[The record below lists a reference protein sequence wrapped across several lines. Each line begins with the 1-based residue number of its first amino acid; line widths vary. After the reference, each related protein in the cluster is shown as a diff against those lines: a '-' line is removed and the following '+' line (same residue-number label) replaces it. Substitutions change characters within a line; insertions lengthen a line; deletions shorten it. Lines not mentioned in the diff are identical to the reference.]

1 MTSNIERY
9 KKDLAA
15 LIDQGSDLFNA
26 MQYQIFPE
34 EFKKQAKEHLKTKEE
49 IDIFIKKLPDF
60 SLDYQIWYSE
70 ALILVK
76 QLLPDRLVD
85 FIRYYEKP
93 KTRKDVSYGNYF
105 IEDYLLNLTVTRGHY
120 KEKIVGP
127 EAAIPQFRQQLNVLR
142 SVERRFES
150 SLFDIRQ
157 LVRADLFDSELGSAK
172 ELSKHKFIRAAGAIA
187 GVVLEK
193 HLHQVALNHNLTVG
207 KKNPT
212 INDLNELLKN
222 NDVIDTAKWRFI
234 QHLGD
239 IRNLCDHNKDK
250 EPTLDESNDL
260 ISGVEKIIKTT
271 F

>member
-1 MTSNIERY
+1 MTSNIEKY
-9 KKDLAA
+9 KKDLES
-15 LIDQGSDLFNA
+15 LITQGTQLLYA
-26 MQYQIFPE
+26 MQYSHFPKEVKAQLVKIYESE
-34 EFKKQAKEHLKTKEE
+34 EKATALIKQLPN
-49 IDIFIKKLPDF
+49 FINN
-60 SLDYQIWYSE
+60 YQLWYSE
-70 ALILVK
+70 ALVLIK
-76 QLLPDRLVD
+76 QLLPDRLLD
-85 FIRYYEKP
+85 FTKYYEKP
-93 KTRKDVSYGNYF
+93 KTRKDITSANYV
-105 IEDYLLNLTVTRGHY
+105 IEDFLQGLNITRGQY
-120 KEKIVGP
+120 KDKVVGP
-127 EAAIPQFRQQLNVLR
+127 ESAIPQFQQQLNVLK

-157 LVRADLFDSELGSAK
+157 LVQADLFDSELGSAK
-172 ELSKHKFIRAAGAIA
+172 ELAKHKFIRAAGAIA

-193 HLHQVALNHNLTVG
+193 HLHQVAVNHNLSIG

-222 NDVIDTAKWRFI
+222 KDVIDTSKWRFI

-239 IRNLCDHNKDK
+239 IRNLCDHNKEK

>member
-1 MTSNIERY
+1 MTSNIEKY
-9 KKDLAA
+9 KKDVDS
-15 LIDQGSDLFNA
+15 LITQGNQLFYA
-26 MQYQIFPE
+26 MQYSHFPKEIKAQFVKVFESE
-34 EFKKQAKEHLKTKEE
+34 EKATAL
-49 IDIFIKKLPDF
+49 IKKLPSFTDK
-60 SLDYQIWYSE
+60 YQLWYSE
-70 ALILVK
+70 ALILIK

-85 FIRYYEKP
+85 FIKYYEKP
-93 KTRKDVSYGNYF
+93 KTRKEVSYGNYF
-105 IEDYLLNLTVTRGHY
+105 IEDYLQNLTVTRGHY

-127 EAAIPQFRQQLNVLR
+127 EAAIPQFQQQLNILI

-150 SLFDIRQ
+150 TLFDIKQ
-157 LVRADLFDSELGSAK
+157 LVQADLFDSELSSAK
-172 ELSKHKFIRAAGAIA
+172 ELAKHKFIRAAGAIA

-193 HLHQVALNHNLTVG
+193 HLHQVVVNHNLSIG

-222 NDVIDTAKWRFI
+222 NDIIDTAKWRFI

-239 IRNLCDHNKDK
+239 IRNLCDHNKEK
-250 EPTLDESNDL
+250 EPSLDESNDL